1 VEGRKLVRNLI
12 CFRFFRLYDICT
24 YSPNAGSIS
33 SMLCLILVMPTHH
46 GNTRGQ
52 AVVPFA
58 PVCRIEWVENAVT
71 HPLWKVSLVRAA
83 TSEGDSHT
91 SISIS
96 GQLGVPRPRHLGSC
110 WKGKHDTVC
119 MYV

>member
-1 VEGRKLVRNLI
+1 MIGIVSCN
-12 CFRFFRLYDICT
+12 
-24 YSPNAGSIS
+24 SPAD
-33 SMLCLILVMPTHH
+33 
-46 GNTRGQ
+46 TRGQ

-58 PVCRIEWVENAVT
+58 SVCHIEWVENAVT

-83 TSEGDSHT
+83 TSEGDRHT

-96 GQLGVPRPRHLGSC
+96 VQLGVLLPRHLGSC

-119 MYV
+119 MYVCTKPWRLVTPTVGLQRWRMKTRK